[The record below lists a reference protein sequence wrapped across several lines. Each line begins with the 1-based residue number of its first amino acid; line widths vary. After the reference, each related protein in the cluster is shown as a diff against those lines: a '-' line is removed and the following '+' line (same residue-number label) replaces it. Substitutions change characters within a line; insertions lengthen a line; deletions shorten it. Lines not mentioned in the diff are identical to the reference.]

1 MQVRYA
7 RTIVGWFN
15 VYPAGIDRY
24 VNLKPEDFFALLP
37 QVSQWV
43 RSGCG
48 EISVAAA
55 FELFGEQEAQPA

>member
-15 VYPAGIDRY
+15 VYPAGTDRY

-43 RSGCG
+43 RYG
-48 EISVAAA
+48 VAAA